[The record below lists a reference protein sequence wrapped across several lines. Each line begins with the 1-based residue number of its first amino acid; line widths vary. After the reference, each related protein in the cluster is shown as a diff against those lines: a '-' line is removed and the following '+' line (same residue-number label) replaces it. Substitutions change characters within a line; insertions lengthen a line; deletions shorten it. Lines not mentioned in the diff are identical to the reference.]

1 MEELRRKRGRLLAE
15 PYGRW
20 EEEAKELIQEK
31 MTVDR
36 IGYKQ
41 LSRMLE
47 QLGIY
52 ESPDQLNRKVNRKRF
67 SAAFLLACLRAMG
80 VKGVTLPRPEQEQSL
95 ER

>member
-67 SAAFLLACLRAMG
+67 SAAFLIACLCAMG
-80 VKGVTLPRPEQEQSL
+80 VKGLTLPRPEQEQRL
-95 ER
+95 KG

>member
-47 QLGIY
+47 HLGIY
-52 ESPDQLNRKVNRKRF
+52 ESPDQINRKVNRKRF
-67 SAAFLLACLRAMG
+67 SAAFLIACLYAMG
-80 VKGVTLPRPEQEQSL
+80 EKSVTLPRPEQEQSL

>member
-31 MTVDR
+31 MNVDR

-47 QLGIY
+47 QLDIY

-67 SAAFLLACLRAMG
+67 SAAFLIACLYALG
-80 VKGVTLPRPEQEQSL
+80 VKSVTLPQLEQEQRL
-95 ER
+95 KG

>member
-52 ESPDQLNRKVNRKRF
+52 ESPGQLNRKVNRKRF
-67 SAAFLLACLRAMG
+67 SAAFLIACLRAMG
-80 VKGVTLPRPEQEQSL
+80 VESITLVQSKQEQKC
-95 ER
+95 EG

>member
-1 MEELRRKRGRLLAE
+1 MEQLRRKRGPLLAE

-20 EEEAKELIQEK
+20 EEEARGLIQEK
-31 MTVDR
+31 MAADR

-47 QLGIY
+47 QLGIC

-67 SAAFLLACLRAMG
+67 SAAFLIACLYAMG
-80 VKGVTLPRPEQEQSL
+80 VKGVTLPRPEQEQRL
-95 ER
+95 EG

>member
-1 MEELRRKRGRLLAE
+1 MEELRRKLGPLLAA

-31 MTVDR
+31 MAADR
-36 IGYKQ
+36 ISYKQ

-47 QLGIY
+47 PLGIY

-67 SAAFLLACLRAMG
+67 SAAFLIACLCAMG
-80 VKGVTLPRPEQEQSL
+80 VERITLVDSKQEQKL
-95 ER
+95 EG

>member
-1 MEELRRKRGRLLAE
+1 MKELRRKLGPLLAA

-31 MTVDR
+31 MAADR
-36 IGYKQ
+36 ISYKQ

-47 QLGIY
+47 PLGIY

-67 SAAFLLACLRAMG
+67 SAAFLIACLCAIG
-80 VKGVTLPRPEQEQSL
+80 VKSVTLPQLKQKQRL
-95 ER
+95 EG